1 MSEHALPL
9 HTRIDGYGVED
20 NELTVGGRK
29 ISDLAREMGPGPF
42 YVYDRAIVQQRIAH
56 LRTHLPDGM
65 HLHYAVKANPM
76 PALVNAIA
84 PLVDGLDIA
93 SALEMRVALDTGM
106 SPKLMSFA
114 GPGKRIPE
122 LEQAA
127 AAGITVTIESET
139 EMQRLEAIA
148 ADQQCRPR
156 VAIRVNPDFELKTS
170 GMKMS
175 GGPKQF
181 GIDAERVPDV
191 IRHIAESSLDLVGI
205 HIFCGSQNLKAD
217 ALVEAQH
224 KSWALASELMTLL
237 PYPLEWFNIGGGF
250 GIPYFPGDEPLDIA
264 PIGRS
269 LSEVQDALKA
279 QSPNTDLVIELGRY
293 IIGEA
298 GLYVCEITDRKV
310 SRGRTYLVADGG
322 LHHHLAASG
331 NFGQIIRKNYPVLIG
346 NRVHAEEPEV
356 QSVVGPLCT
365 PLDLL
370 ADQMTMA
377 RGEIGDYVV
386 VFQSGAY
393 GPTASPIN
401 FLSHPHPREVLV

>member
-1 MSEHALPL
+1 MSERELPL
-9 HTRIDGYGVED
+9 HTRIDGYGVVD

-29 ISDLAREMGPGPF
+29 ISDIAREMGPGPF
-42 YVYDRAIVQQRIAH
+42 YVYDSALVRQRIEH
-56 LRTHLPDGM
+56 LRQHLPEDM

-76 PALVNAIA
+76 PALVKFIA

-93 SALEMRVALDTGM
+93 SALEMHVALDTGM
-106 SPKLMSFA
+106 SPEFMSFA
-114 GPGKRIPE
+114 GPGKRVPE
-122 LEQAA
+122 LEQAV
-127 AAGITVTIESET
+127 AAGITVTIESTT
-139 EMQRLEAIA
+139 EMKRLEAIA
-148 ADQQCRPR
+148 AAQHVRPR
-156 VAIRVNPDFELKTS
+156 VALRINPDFELKTS

-181 GIDAERVPDV
+181 GIDAEIVPEIID
-191 IRHIAESSLDLVGI
+191 HIVTSELDLVGI
-205 HIFCGSQNLKAD
+205 HIFCGSQNLKPD
-217 ALVEAQH
+217 ALIEAQR
-224 KSWALASELMTLL
+224 KSWDLASELMARM
-237 PYPLEWFNIGGGF
+237 PYALEWFNIGGGF
-250 GIPYFPGDEPLDIA
+250 GIPYFPGDTPLDIA
-264 PIGRS
+264 PIGAT
-269 LSEVQDALKA
+269 LAEIHEAIKK
-279 QSPNTDLVIELGRY
+279 QSPSTDLVIELGRY

-298 GLYVCEITDRKV
+298 GLYCCEVIDRKT

-346 NRVHAEEPEV
+346 NRVFSDNPEV
-356 QSVVGPLCT
+356 QSIVGPLCT

-370 ADQMTMA
+370 ADQMEMT

-401 FLSHPHPREVLV
+401 FLSHPHPRERLV